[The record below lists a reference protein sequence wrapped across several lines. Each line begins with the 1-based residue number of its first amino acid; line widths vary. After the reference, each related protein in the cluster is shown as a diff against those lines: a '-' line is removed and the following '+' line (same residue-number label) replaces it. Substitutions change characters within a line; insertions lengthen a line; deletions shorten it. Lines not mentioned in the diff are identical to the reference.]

1 MHTDNTNDIRTGSHE
16 RARIKRS
23 IITFVVLAFALS
35 TVGYVATV
43 ASGEASVLLLVAPA
57 LAALITRYLFQ
68 RNVRGFA
75 WQLPKPRAAVSA
87 YLLPFL
93 VSGSVFIAAWLVFG
107 YYTTD
112 NTDTAVLQGLVISAT
127 VGFLAAA
134 AFGFGEELGWRGF
147 LVPEL
152 AKITGFTNVALISGV
167 IWALWHWPL
176 ILFAADVTDFD
187 KAPAWFTL
195 PAFSITIVAAGTVL
209 AWLTLRTRSIWP
221 AVIMH
226 GSQNAITQ
234 GFFAEYTSQQGNSAY
249 YVSEVGALIAI
260 AWVIAAYVFWR
271 HRNSLPNQPTHT
283 PENTL
288 GITVTASRPLAPH
301 QHPPQTPPVATP
313 RTTHMV
319 RPR

>member
-1 MHTDNTNDIRTGSHE
+1 MPTCNTNDTQTGSLE
-16 RARIKRS
+16 QARTRRGIF
-23 IITFVVLAFALS
+23 TFVALAFALS

-43 ASGEASVLLLVAPA
+43 ASEETSILLLVAPA

-75 WQLPKPRAAVSA
+75 WQRPTLRSALSA
-87 YLLPFL
+87 YALPFL
-93 VSGSVFIAAWLVFG
+93 VSGSMFIVAWVAFG

-112 NTDTAVLQGLVISAT
+112 NTDINVLQGLAVSAT

-152 AKITGFTNVALISGV
+152 AKITNFTNVALISGA

-176 ILFAADVTDFD
+176 ILLAADVTDFD

-195 PAFSITIVAAGTVL
+195 PAFSITIIAAGTVM
-209 AWLTLRTRSIWP
+209 AWLTLKTRSIWP

-226 GSQNAITQ
+226 GSQNAMTQ
-234 GFFAEYTSQQGNSAY
+234 GFFAEYTTQDGNSAY
-249 YVSEVGALIAI
+249 YVSEVGVLIAI
-260 AWVIAAYVFWR
+260 AWVAAAYFFWR
-271 HRNSLPNQPTHT
+271 QRH
-283 PENTL
+283 
-288 GITVTASRPLAPH
+288 VLAIGPS
-301 QHPPQTPPVATP
+301 Q
-313 RTTHMV
+313 
-319 RPR
+319 

>member
-1 MHTDNTNDIRTGSHE
+1 MNTIITDTPTGPQE
-16 RARIKRS
+16 RAQVIRRIV
-23 IITFVVLAFALS
+23 TFVVLAFALS
-35 TVGYVATV
+35 SVGYIATV
-43 ASGEASVLLLVAPA
+43 ASGEPSVLLLVAPA
-57 LAALITRYLFQ
+57 FAALITRFIFQ
-68 RNVRGFA
+68 RNLRGFA
-75 WQLPKPRAAVSA
+75 WQRPKAREAAAA

-93 VSGSVFIAAWLVFG
+93 ISGSMFILAWVLFG

-112 NTDTAVLQGLVISAT
+112 NTDTEVFRGLAVSAT
-127 VGFLAAA
+127 VGVLAAA

-152 AKITGFTNVALISGV
+152 AKITTFTNVALISGV

-187 KAPAWFTL
+187 KAPVWFIL
-195 PAFSITIVAAGTVL
+195 PTFSITIVAAGVVM

-234 GFFAEYTSQQGNSAY
+234 GFFAEYTTQEWNSVY

-260 AWVIAAYVFWR
+260 AWVVAAYIFWR
-271 HRNSLPNQPTHT
+271 NRRLLSATSL
-283 PENTL
+283 NT
-288 GITVTASRPLAPH
+288 ACS
-301 QHPPQTPPVATP
+301 
-313 RTTHMV
+313 
-319 RPR
+319 

>member
-1 MHTDNTNDIRTGSHE
+1 MTAHNTNDTQTGSRE

-35 TVGYVATV
+35 SIGYAATI

-75 WQLPKPRAAVSA
+75 WKLPDLRYAVSA

-93 VSGSVFIAAWLVFG
+93 VSGSMFIVAWVAFG
-107 YYTTD
+107 YYTTG
-112 NTDTAVLQGLVISAT
+112 NTETGVLQGLAISAT

-152 AKITGFTNVALISGV
+152 AKVTNFTSVALISGS

-187 KAPAWFTL
+187 KTPAWFTL
-195 PAFSITIVAAGTVL
+195 PAFSITIVAAGTVM
-209 AWLTLRTRSIWP
+209 AWLTLKTRSIWP

-234 GFFAEYTSQQGNSAY
+234 GFFAEYTTQDGNSAY
-249 YVSEVGALIAI
+249 YVSEVGALIAV
-260 AWVIAAYVFWR
+260 AWVVTALLFWR
-271 HRNSLPNQPTHT
+271 KRH
-283 PENTL
+283 
-288 GITVTASRPLAPH
+288 I
-301 QHPPQTPPVATP
+301 VAT
-313 RTTHMV
+313 TGDSQ
-319 RPR
+319 

>member
-1 MHTDNTNDIRTGSHE
+1 V
-16 RARIKRS
+16 KRG

-35 TVGYVATV
+35 SVGYFATV
-43 ASGEASVLLLVAPA
+43 ASGEPSVLLLVAPA
-57 LAALITRYLFQ
+57 LAALLTRFVFQ
-68 RNVRGFA
+68 HNVRGFA
-75 WQLPKPRAAVSA
+75 WQLPSLRFALLA

-93 VSGSVFIAAWLVFG
+93 VSGSVFILAWVLFG

-112 NTDTAVLQGLVISAT
+112 NTDTGLIQGFAVSASI
-127 VGFLAAA
+127 GFLAAA
-134 AFGFGEELGWRGF
+134 VFGFGEELGWRGF

-152 AKITGFTNVALISGV
+152 AKVTSFTKVALISGA

-195 PAFSITIVAAGTVL
+195 PVFSITIVAAGTVM

-234 GFFAEYTSQQGNSAY
+234 GFFADYTTQEGNSVY
-249 YVSEVGALIAI
+249 YVSEIGALIAV
-260 AWVIAAYVFWR
+260 AWVVAAILFWR
-271 HRNSLPNQPTHT
+271 RRQALPAGPA
-283 PENTL
+283 
-288 GITVTASRPLAPH
+288 TVSSEGSSGESAKAED
-301 QHPPQTPPVATP
+301 Q
-313 RTTHMV
+313 
-319 RPR
+319 

>member
-1 MHTDNTNDIRTGSHE
+1 MHSDNTNDTQTGSHE

-57 LAALITRYLFQ
+57 LAALITRYIFQ

-75 WQLPKPRAAVSA
+75 WQRPSLRWALSA
-87 YLLPFL
+87 YALPFL
-93 VSGSVFIAAWLVFG
+93 VSGSMFIVAWVAFG

-112 NTDTAVLQGLVISAT
+112 NTDTGVLQGLIIAAT
-127 VGFLAAA
+127 AGFLAAA

-152 AKITGFTNVALISGV
+152 AKITNFTNVALISGS

-176 ILFAADVTDFD
+176 ILFAADVADFD

-195 PAFSITIVAAGTVL
+195 PAFSITIVAAGTVM
-209 AWLTLRTRSIWP
+209 AWLTLKTRSVWP

-234 GFFAEYTSQQGNSAY
+234 GFFAEYTTQDGNSAY
-249 YVSEVGALIAI
+249 YVSEVGALIAV
-260 AWVIAAYVFWR
+260 AWVAAAFLFWR
-271 HRNSLPNQPTHT
+271 KRHILSTIQD
-283 PENTL
+283 
-288 GITVTASRPLAPH
+288 S
-301 QHPPQTPPVATP
+301 Q
-313 RTTHMV
+313 
-319 RPR
+319 

>member
-1 MHTDNTNDIRTGSHE
+1 MHTATQTGSQE
-16 RARIKRS
+16 RARVTRS

-43 ASGEASVLLLVAPA
+43 ASGETSVLLLVAPA
-57 LAALITRYLFQ
+57 LAALITRLIFQ
-68 RNVRGFA
+68 RNLRGFA
-75 WQLPKPRAAVSA
+75 WRRPTLRAAVSA

-93 VSGSVFIAAWLVFG
+93 VSGSVFILAWVAFG

-112 NTDTAVLQGLVISAT
+112 NTDTGVLQGLVVSAT

-152 AKITGFTNVALISGV
+152 AKVTHFTNVALISGA

-187 KAPAWFTL
+187 KTPAWFTL
-195 PAFSITIVAAGTVL
+195 PAFSITIIAAGTVM
-209 AWLTLRTRSIWP
+209 AWFALKTRSIWP

-234 GFFAEYTSQQGNSAY
+234 GFFADYTAQDGNSAY
-249 YVSEVGALIAI
+249 YVSEVGALIAV
-260 AWVIAAYVFWR
+260 AWVVTAFLFWR
-271 HRNSLPNQPTHT
+271 KRHILW
-283 PENTL
+283 
-288 GITVTASRPLAPH
+288 
-301 QHPPQTPPVATP
+301 
-313 RTTHMV
+313 TTGDS
-319 RPR
+319 P